1 MIDQVSS
8 VNRRQLVNGAL
19 APQRTDMSI
28 YKRILV
34 ATDFSDI
41 NLQAAKRA
49 ARLAK
54 LDNCELILLHVIEHF
69 PLDGGPLSSVF
80 QYDIKPDDALPRKV
94 RRKMDELKATLGY
107 EGIKAEFRIT
117 SKSAR
122 HEILLFAQANDVD
135 LIVVAPHGQG
145 VIGSLG
151 STATGVLHN
160 ATCDVLAVRETGEA
174 D

>member
-1 MIDQVSS
+1 
-8 VNRRQLVNGAL
+8 
-19 APQRTDMSI
+19 MSI

-41 NLQAAKRA
+41 NLLAAKRA
-49 ARLAK
+49 VLLAK

-69 PLDGGPLSSVF
+69 PAEPGPLSSVF
-80 QYDIKPDDALPRKV
+80 QYNSEQTETFAREVHERLDK
-94 RRKMDELKATLGY
+94 LKQTLGFQ
-107 EGIKAEFRIT
+107 EIKTEFRIT

-122 HEILLFAQANDVD
+122 SEILRFAKAHDVD

-151 STATGVLHN
+151 STATGVLNN
-160 ATCDVLAVRETGEA
+160 ADCDVLAVRET